1 MNFMKYP
8 TKNDISISN
17 AVLKLAKLQNAER
30 LELTAATGA
39 VIVTSGRMTV
49 KELLSTVQSLT
60 GRAAELMTLLRLT
73 CGDCTNCSEK
83 CAYRDR
89 SITELIRPAV
99 VVPDWARQDAGLA
112 GDAKLDCYVD
122 EDTHELTVV
131 EADYAHDLS
140 DVPPELLFALH
151 QSGCCLSALE
161 DAAVDDLRTRT
172 VSDIVCIVI
181 ALAGLITIS
190 PASLLGALL
199 AMLPFYLCA
208 GFGLMGGGDWRLAAA
223 VGFVL
228 GVGRVLTGFL
238 FMSVALLLAS
248 LVMRTFPTLRQSAA
262 KKQPLVPYFAVA
274 FIPAYFL

>member
-39 VIVTSGRMTV
+39 VIVTSGRMTA

-73 CGDCTNCSEK
+73 CGDCTNCSEE
-83 CAYRDR
+83 CAYRDK
-89 SITELIRPAV
+89 SIAELIRPAV

-122 EDTHELTVV
+122 EDSGEISVC
-131 EADYAHDLS
+131 EADYEHDLS

-161 DAAVDDLRTRT
+161 DAIHTAGEGGTVAHVLPEEELPMNATGLETLDNIWDLFETTLHTGSAYARTRLFEMAKWLEE
-172 VSDIVCIVI
+172 SQN
-181 ALAGLITIS
+181 
-190 PASLLGALL
+190 LL
-199 AMLPFYLCA
+199 
-208 GFGLMGGGDWRLAAA
+208 DWIEQA
-223 VGFVL
+223 
-228 GVGRVLTGFL
+228 
-238 FMSVALLLAS
+238 
-248 LVMRTFPTLRQSAA
+248 P
-262 KKQPLVPYFAVA
+262 KEKQVRMEQAN
-274 FIPAYFL
+274 

>member
-161 DAAVDDLRTRT
+161 DALMEDDVIYDTCKRSHATVTMGAAHPTCIPCSKAAEKRSPPPREDCAHLMDPGEVRDGPPRRTHSIGDLIQRNRT
-172 VSDIVCIVI
+172 SKK
-181 ALAGLITIS
+181 AW
-190 PASLLGALL
+190 SL
-199 AMLPFYLCA
+199 
-208 GFGLMGGGDWRLAAA
+208 
-223 VGFVL
+223 
-228 GVGRVLTGFL
+228 
-238 FMSVALLLAS
+238 
-248 LVMRTFPTLRQSAA
+248 
-262 KKQPLVPYFAVA
+262 
-274 FIPAYFL
+274 

>member
-1 MNFMKYP
+1 MKKFIKKI
-8 TKNDISISN
+8 THTAKSAVTCVKTAAVNSLSAVLAFNRRAVCSN
-17 AVLKLAKLQNAER
+17 AGEGYIDTAVKVL
-30 LELTAATGA
+30 
-39 VIVTSGRMTV
+39 I
-49 KELLSTVQSLT
+49 
-60 GRAAELMTLLRLT
+60 
-73 CGDCTNCSEK
+73 
-83 CAYRDR
+83 
-89 SITELIRPAV
+89 AV
-99 VVPDWARQDAGLA
+99 VLGALVLAGL
-112 GDAKLDCYVD
+112 CYPERYGHAHGNP
-122 EDTHELTVV
+122 EDHGNVQLQWLMHW
-131 EADYAHDLS
+131 AQAI
-140 DVPPELLFALH
+140 LFCGGLIY
-151 QSGCCLSALE
+151 
-161 DAAVDDLRTRT
+161 AAVDDLRTRT
-172 VSDIVCIVI
+172 VSNIVCIVI

-248 LVMRTFPTLRQSAA
+248 LVMRAFPALRQSAA